1 MTTAVANLIAGE
13 LVPSG
18 SELWLRCPE
27 CSASVGPVS
36 DRDDGSS
43 SASIECESCGTLVHK
58 KNGVWRTLS
67 RRQQVRFAQ
76 FKRDYEQIRRSE
88 GRGSNHPA
96 FYLALPFADLTGNF
110 RDQWRIRANSY
121 RFLERQILPR
131 LEERHG
137 SNFRILDIG
146 AGNGWLSYRLALN
159 GHRPVAVDLCS
170 NAYDGLEAARH
181 YATIL
186 PEFFARFEV
195 DMNCLPFDDVQF
207 DVAIYNASFH
217 YSTDYERTLRE
228 TLRCLRPGG
237 TILIIDSPTYR
248 QAWSGEKMR
257 TERRDSFE
265 AKFGTRGDS
274 LPTGDFLT
282 PQIMEYLSTLGVRWT
297 RHAAWYGFRWWL
309 RPAIARLKKRRE
321 PSQFYLYEGQTETR

>member
-1 MTTAVANLIAGE
+1 MTTAVANLTAGE

-27 CSASVGPVS
+27 CSASVGPIS
-36 DRDDGSS
+36 DRDDGALA
-43 SASIECESCGTLVHK
+43 ASIECDCCEALTHK
-58 KNGVWRTLS
+58 RSGVWRMLS
-67 RRQQVRFAQ
+67 TRQHTRFAQ
-76 FKRDYEQIRRSE
+76 FKRQYEEIRRSE

-110 RDQWRIRANSY
+110 RDQWRIRARSY
-121 RFLERQILPR
+121 RYIERNILPR

-137 SNFRILDIG
+137 DNLRVLDIG
-146 AGNGWLSYRLALN
+146 AGNGWLSYRLALS
-159 GHRPVAVDLCS
+159 GHRPVAVDVCS

-186 PEFFARFEV
+186 PEFFARFEAE
-195 DMNCLPFDDVQF
+195 MNCLPFDDAQF

-217 YSTDYERTLRE
+217 YSTDYERALRE
-228 TLRCLRPGG
+228 AIRCLRPGG
-237 TILIIDSPTYR
+237 TILIVDSPTYQHAR
-248 QAWSGEKMR
+248 SGERMR
-257 TERRDSFE
+257 SERSEFFE

-282 PQIMEYLSTLGVRWT
+282 PEIMQHLSELGVRWT
-297 RHAAWYGFRWWL
+297 RHLAWYGIRWWM
-309 RPAIARLKKRRE
+309 RPAIARLKRRRE
-321 PSQFYLYEGQTETR
+321 PSQFYLYEGRVERV